1 MASELV
7 AVSRRSS
14 AAAGL
19 GGREL
24 AGLGGKELAG
34 LAGSLIGRTQLLLGQ
49 HKRLNDSSTIN

>member
-34 LAGSLIGRTQLLLGQ
+34 LAGSLIGSFSWANTSG
-49 HKRLNDSSTIN
+49 